1 VSTAPSE
8 AADQGLPPL
17 RRLPV
22 PLAQPRP
29 ALRVVRD
36 EPDAVP
42 LAQGTLAFPL
52 TEPDQHQVPDGV
64 TRREPEN
71 RTGGPGAV
79 DATGARAAGVRAAG
93 VRAAGARAAGA
104 RAAGVTAAGVTAA
117 GVTRAG
123 VRPGHTP
130 SPVLP
135 EPRQWAAQFV
145 QAAVEV
151 TTGLRPPSQLVR
163 WTNDEVRTL
172 LVRRADL
179 ARRTPGR
186 TRQPRRGVVRSTRV
200 CIPCAGVAEATVV
213 ISDGPRVRAVALR
226 MEGTDGRWRVTAL
239 RIC

>member
-1 VSTAPSE
+1 VNTATSG
-8 AADQGLPPL
+8 AAGQGLPPL
-17 RRLPV
+17 RRSPV

-36 EPDAVP
+36 EPDAVH

-52 TEPDQHQVPDGV
+52 TEPDRHDA
-64 TRREPEN
+64 TRRDPESL
-71 RTGGPGAV
+71 TDAPGAAA
-79 DATGARAAGVRAAG
+79 DTEIAAATGFAATPGR
-93 VRAAGARAAGA
+93 
-104 RAAGVTAAGVTAA
+104 TAAEDAEA
-117 GVTRAG
+117 GSHPGRAS
-123 VRPGHTP
+123 

-163 WTNDEVRTL
+163 WTSEEVRTL

-179 ARRTPGR
+179 ARSTAGR
-186 TRQPRRGVVRSTRV
+186 MRQPRRGVVRSTRV
-200 CIPCAGVAEATVV
+200 CIPRAGVAEATVV

-226 MEGTDGRWRVTAL
+226 LEGTDGRWRVTAL

>member
-8 AADQGLPPL
+8 AGDRGLPPL

-22 PLAQPRP
+22 PLTQPRP

-52 TEPDQHQVPDGV
+52 TEPDQHHDPDDV
-64 TRREPEN
+64 TCRDPEN
-71 RTGGPGAV
+71 LVGGRGRV
-79 DATGARAAGVRAAG
+79 DATGATDT
-93 VRAAGARAAGA
+93 GA
-104 RAAGVTAAGVTAA
+104 TAAGVTTA
-117 GVTRAG
+117 GVTCAGVHRAG
-123 VRPGHTP
+123 VHRAGVHPGHAP

-172 LVRRADL
+172 LVRRAEL

>member
-1 VSTAPSE
+1 MNTATSG
-8 AADQGLPPL
+8 AAGQGLPPL
-17 RRLPV
+17 RRSPV

-79 DATGARAAGVRAAG
+79 AATGARAAG

-163 WTNDEVRTL
+163 WTSEEVRTL

-179 ARRTPGR
+179 ARSTAGR
-186 TRQPRRGVVRSTRV
+186 MRQPRRGVVRSTRV
-200 CIPCAGVAEATVV
+200 CIPRAGVAEATVV

-226 MEGTDGRWRVTAL
+226 LEGTDGRWRVTAL

>member
-1 VSTAPSE
+1 MNTATSG
-8 AADQGLPPL
+8 AAGQGLPPL
-17 RRLPV
+17 RRSPV

-42 LAQGTLAFPL
+42 LAQGTLALPL

-79 DATGARAAGVRAAG
+79 AAT
-93 VRAAGARAAGA
+93 GA